1 MATKVYKPE
10 YPGLYYFDTFTFTT
24 LGASGNRGPDSTKGY
39 ANAPWNPDQFS
50 IVDGQQQWTVPA
62 TGTYNIVAA
71 GAYGAM
77 PGRVVSG
84 DVNLSEGQTLTMLV
98 GQQPTPLTS
107 NAQDNVTVGGG
118 GGTFVVSD
126 GVPLIVASGGDGS
139 TSTNQYN
146 LTNTR
151 TYAYGS
157 TIIGSTISADGSTT
171 ALSDGTATYIYRY
184 NVLQA
189 TLEPIAEASNGIY
202 TKSSIS
208 LTSDGNK
215 LAACMV
221 DGSLV
226 VFKYQNSKWIRET
239 LGVLAGAFSAS
250 MNQTGTKVLFLS
262 SFGDIYA
269 YVYSGSSWVSTY
281 INPLYTAPDQGVCI
295 SLSGDGNTG
304 VISGHMNVYS
314 VNYTGSSW
322 TFGALFPRKYSSQ
335 YGIGVLC
342 STNYDGTVTAV
353 VDCNSNIIYIY
364 RYSSGSW
371 SEYLLRTN
379 SFGFYG
385 SGISLSSDGNTVS
398 FMSGSAG
405 YYGLSSGSLLVYK
418 YSSGWSLAYTIS
430 EPNGDIHFGAFISM
444 NSATSKIIAPGD
456 YSEYTYTQP
465 IPLSGAFS
473 PSGLGTGGSGAGY
486 YTDGSG
492 TDPFFGFLTPKAYV
506 NGGFGNS
513 YEYGQIAEEGGFGG
527 GQSPFGILTS
537 LTSITGRA
545 NVYPNLSGTQ
555 ICMSSNNTVAL
566 VRSDGS
572 PSTANVYR
580 YSNGSWSSGV
590 KLYSSYS
597 LSTGSKPIALSQNGN
612 TAFVADFSDVYVYK
626 YNGSSW
632 SSGTRLN
639 SDYTSGQLQQ
649 PSVSTSSD
657 GNTAFMCGY
666 DASYG
671 HNLEAHALIYKYN
684 GSSWSTGVE
693 LPWSVQPFYIVTSS
707 MSLDGNTAAY
717 VDNYKIVRIFRYS
730 GGAWSAS
737 ASISVPLFEGS
748 GISKPSLSLSSN
760 GNTILVG
767 SNSSMIYV
775 FKYSSGS
782 WITTT
787 ITNTNLSNFGQSA
800 DISQDGTIYYIGSN
814 SKLSIYKNDTLFD
827 TVNGTI
833 SYVSSSASSIFAYSN
848 SYSIT
853 FGNVASLT
861 TTCTATTSYNHGY
874 PYDYEVQITG
884 TNSFNGTWLITAG
897 SPNTFTFQA
906 FGGPTETYPCGYV
919 SGTTTGISGG
929 GGYTGSAGDG
939 VSGATC
945 YADSTI
951 ANFTDLGAASNSAGY
966 VTVSLV
972 DPVPLQPT
980 WSWDDESPW
989 ETINSF
995 QSNAYTVTWCE
1006 SLGLFVVG
1014 GKYTPLTVNISRDGK
1029 EWQQTNT
1036 TYYDNYQEPMV
1047 SATDKP
1053 IIVWGAKTSVDGL
1066 NWVENNKLYG
1076 FVVYCNGMFINSV
1089 NYDIYTS
1096 TDGFTWNIAAFSTLA
1111 YTVRAYGNNKYVG
1124 ISSNGYGRIVYSGDL
1139 ITWNYA
1145 NSTGGEYGIQY
1156 TKDVSFGNGV
1166 FVSYN
1171 TNNDIYTSTDG
1182 ISWTY
1187 QTFPNDFPGT
1197 IQHLSNLIFGGSIFL
1212 VVKEYVDNSHPVT
1225 TTSSYFYTS
1234 SHGNTWTKGVVAL
1247 NYVGI
1252 ISITYS
1258 PSLDFFI
1265 FLSQSAF
1272 PYLTLDGQYFVPGG
1286 NYFVPY
1292 NFTNIVYSPTSGVI
1306 VVGNYTS
1313 TDQGTTWTLDKLIDP
1328 VDYDR
1333 GTTSYNVLSNDMF
1346 FKFMSYYNSSM
1357 VIKVRTYT
1365 SFDGLDWTYEGEN
1378 DFELFGIP
1386 FWCQSRGYFIANG
1399 KYLSKDGVNWT
1410 LLGNQNMVVTAYSE
1424 TLGLFTGYDSNDQYQ
1439 QFNGQ
1444 NYYSYDGYSWTLAD
1458 ESGINPISWSSSLEL
1473 FAGVKFMY
1481 YSYEENKPFFGIFV
1495 SSNGINWELSYLFSD
1510 ATPRGVTWSPELEK
1524 FFVYLPGKSNDPSY
1538 FYDKFIESSD
1548 GYNWSTVQ
1556 LSTTS
1561 NPNYWKDTF
1570 AWVSGLDRFVL
1581 SHDEL
1586 VSIRVL
1592 FSTKAIRQ
1600 F

>member
-1 MATKVYKPE
+1 MAAKVYKPE

-24 LGASGNRGPDSTKGY
+24 LGTSGNRGPDPTKGY
-39 ANAPWNPDQFS
+39 ADAPWRDGDFS

-71 GAYGAM
+71 GAYGAT

-84 DVNLSEGQTLTMLV
+84 DVDLSEGQVLTMLV
-98 GQQPTPLTS
+98 GQQPTPLVA
-107 NAQDNVTVGGG
+107 NVADNVTVGGG

-126 GVPLIVASGGDGS
+126 GVPLIVASGGDGEAYS
-139 TSTNQYN
+139 DNPWSQPVIVPFPSGSYAGITIFTDGTGTYF
-146 LTNTR
+146 TR
-151 TYAYGS
+151 LEADYSFAT
-157 TIIGSTISADGSTT
+157 IGSRLYEYDGTTWSSTFFFEGEICSYVNKVLGIAYSFTWLDDFTVRANDWVCTNGTWTKTTYMDLQLPLRGYPGSFNGTQVSGNGETLRILLYYSSDGWGMYKRVNNQWVYFTNFLSTFGGMSYDGNRLIQPNFNIYSQKIIQIYDYPWTSPPTEYLIPEPSMGNNNCTISP
-171 ALSDGTATYIYRY
+171 DGTLLVTYS
-184 NVLQA
+184 NV
-189 TLEPIAEASNGIY
+189 Y
-202 TKSSIS
+202 S
-208 LTSDGNK
+208 LT
-215 LAACMV
+215 

-226 VFKYQNSKWIRET
+226 MS
-239 LGVLAGAFSAS
+239 LPG
-250 MNQTGTKVLFLS
+250 
-262 SFGDIYA
+262 
-269 YVYSGSSWVSTY
+269 YVYGPQSDL
-281 INPLYTAPDQGVCI
+281 NI
-295 SLSGDGNTG
+295 SKDNKT
-304 VISGHMNVYS
+304 
-314 VNYTGSSW
+314 
-322 TFGALFPRKYSSQ
+322 
-335 YGIGVLC
+335 
-342 STNYDGTVTAV
+342 
-353 VDCNSNIIYIY
+353 IIK
-364 RYSSGSW
+364 
-371 SEYLLRTN
+371 
-379 SFGFYG
+379 GFYG
-385 SGISLSSDGNTVS
+385 SDLQVLDYPFTQVNAVLSPVSAYSFYGSPFLSENGSVIIGN
-398 FMSGSAG
+398 
-405 YYGLSSGSLLVYK
+405 
-418 YSSGWSLAYTIS
+418 
-430 EPNGDIHFGAFISM
+430 DI
-444 NSATSKIIAPGD
+444 
-456 YSEYTYTQP
+456 
-465 IPLSGAFS
+465 LSGTSVYYKSFKS
-473 PSGLGTGGSGAGY
+473 QSGQFLPSGTGGGDSGAGFY
-486 YTDGSG
+486 GDGSQ
-492 TDPFFGFLTPKAYV
+492 TNPYFQFLVPTAYV
-506 NGGFGNS
+506 NGGYGNS
-513 YEYGQIAEEGGFGG
+513 YEYGNKEEGGFGG
-527 GQSPFGILTS
+527 GQSPLNKYNKLTKFTISSSPSTFSLGGNPRVVSVNSNATVMYYGTTRYLYSGGSWNYDQDFDYFGLIKGFLSVSDDGMTAVSYITQDVFYTPVNSSIGVVAGTQLYVVDGYKARVNKQGTRVAFSSAPGPNVYIWDAPFSGISNYKLILPSSFPLDSNVTS
-537 LTSITGRA
+537 LDFS
-545 NVYPNLSGTQ
+545 
-555 ICMSSNNTVAL
+555 
-566 VRSDGS
+566 SDGS
-572 PSTANVYR
+572 VLAIGFSVGNTGYSVDGALRILITRYPWTTYESINNVGNIVALSPDGQTLFAAVDSSDASFVYKYKYNQSQWQR
-580 YSNGSWSSGV
+580 VSRTSSGYKNIV
-590 KLYSSYS
+590 YLA
-597 LSTGSKPIALSQNGN
+597 TGSDGSLFVKPSDISLNFSGYPSLVFNF
-612 TAFVADFSDVYVYK
+612 TAYNDDFSQVGSVSNSYVSNMSSDGQTLVN
-626 YNGSSW
+626 YNGSS
-632 SSGTRLN
+632 LKF
-639 SDYTSGQLQQ
+639 YTKQ
-649 PSVSTSSD
+649 PITV
-657 GNTAFMCGY
+657 NTLVNHGFPRVYQVRYELTA
-666 DASYG
+666 
-671 HNLEAHALIYKYN
+671 NYN
-684 GSSWSTGVE
+684 GIHDIT
-693 LPWSVQPFYIVTSS
+693 VTSS
-707 MSLDGNTAAY
+707 
-717 VDNYKIVRIFRYS
+717 
-730 GGAWSAS
+730 
-737 ASISVPLFEGS
+737 
-748 GISKPSLSLSSN
+748 
-760 GNTILVG
+760 
-767 SNSSMIYV
+767 
-775 FKYSSGS
+775 
-782 WITTT
+782 
-787 ITNTNLSNFGQSA
+787 
-800 DISQDGTIYYIGSN
+800 
-814 SKLSIYKNDTLFD
+814 
-827 TVNGTI
+827 
-833 SYVSSSASSIFAYSN
+833 
-848 SYSIT
+848 
-853 FGNVASLT
+853 
-861 TTCTATTSYNHGY
+861 
-874 PYDYEVQITG
+874 
-884 TNSFNGTWLITAG
+884 
-897 SPNTFTFQA
+897 NTFTFQGFSFA
-906 FGGPTETYPCGYV
+906 NE
-919 SGTTTGISGG
+919 SGNLGAVAGVETGISGG

-945 YADSTI
+945 YADSTV

-1053 IIVWGAKTSVDGL
+1053 VIVWGAKTSVDGL

-1197 IQHLSNLIFGGSIFL
+1197 IQHLSNLTFGGSIFL

-1234 SHGNTWTKGVVAL
+1234 SHGDTWTKGVVAL

-1313 TDQGTTWTLDKLIDP
+1313 TDQGATWTLDKLIDP

-1333 GTTSYNVLSNDMF
+1333 GTTSYNVLSNDLF
-1346 FKFMSYYNSSM
+1346 FKFMSYYNSSF
-1357 VIKVRTYT
+1357 VLNVRTYT

-1444 NYYSYDGYSWTLAD
+1444 NYYSYDGYNWTLAD
-1458 ESGINPISWSSSLEL
+1458 ESGINPISWSSSLKL

-1481 YSYEENKPFFGIFV
+1481 YSYEENRPFFGIFV

-1592 FSTKAIRQ
+1592 FSTKAIKQ